1 MLEPNGCTQCIS
13 GFSASENVYFVTRR
27 SNAGLGARGFAGTPN
42 RWPHSAC
49 GTPVCQF
56 VYICQ
61 FGFTLSE
68 YLQQTK
74 NSRLNLE
81 NSVEIEM
88 EEFQLRILK
97 FRPRPDSASRNDNAI
112 VTMGLS
118 PYDHHNVIVTIR
130 CRTLSITV
138 SMA

>member
-1 MLEPNGCTQCIS
+1 MD
-13 GFSASENVYFVTRR
+13 VH
-27 SNAGLGARGFAGTPN
+27 NAFPAFQRLKM
-42 RWPHSAC
+42 
-49 GTPVCQF
+49 
-56 VYICQ
+56 
-61 FGFTLSE
+61 FTLSHDVRMRAWVRE
-68 YLQQTK
+68 GSQARRTGGRTAPVERRFASSFTFASSALHCRSICSK
-74 NSRLNLE
+74 RKIRDLNLE